1 MHTPLAF
8 PPPPSSGSPTPPM
21 VLSSRLRVL
30 ERLGAGRRTD
40 VLLAIA
46 SGPMGFERPVVI
58 KRPAPGLSGHELE
71 AVRRELLR
79 EATAYSR
86 AGHPALVRLYDFVE
100 DNLLPTLVLEHIDGL
115 SLARIVTK
123 LRARG
128 EMLDDA
134 SSMFVAYRLF
144 VGLGALHGARDPL
157 TREFAAVIHR
167 DVCPA
172 NVLVPWDGFARLGDL
187 GDARIGGTMPD
198 TRPGERHGTMGYL
211 APEQVR
217 GESATVRT
225 DVYSACI
232 VLRELLLRAPA
243 FSREGRTE
251 VELLRAMADA
261 DLTPIE
267 RLRSDLPRELVWA
280 LGVGLARDP
289 ERRTIGAEEMSDIL
303 RRAIDVEGARRGL
316 VERLVPLR
324 TRATRLHGSPTVPDV
339 DSATELDDSDLGCDD
354 PDETPITLM
363 TGPRDSKYARLR
375 DSQSADTSRPPPLAE
390 SAVVPIAPVA
400 LAAPRVA
407 PVTSL
412 MRPGAPP
419 PSPRL
424 VVPTPP
430 QMRPQWSSAPPALV
444 YEPPTPS
451 QEMRRPMSTP
461 RILSFAAVASV
472 LAGAAIGGVFALH
485 ENRVTTRDAAPT
497 APAPTAPAPPSL
509 AAPPPAPA
517 PTAPAPTAPARPS
530 LAAPALAP
538 TTPPAPAP
546 VVAPG
551 PVTPAPVALKPGTGR
566 VITDAAERGHR
577 VWVDGRLV
585 GAGGAPLVVS
595 CGWRRVRVGSHGR
608 LKQVAVPCGGDVLVR
623 R

>member
-30 ERLGAGRRTD
+30 ERLGAGRRSD

-58 KRPAPGLSGHELE
+58 KRPAPGLAGDELE

-86 AGHPALVRLYDFVE
+86 ASHPALVRLYDFVE
-100 DNLLPTLVLEHIDGL
+100 DNLLPTLVLEHVDGL

-128 EMLDDA
+128 EVLDDA

-144 VGLGALHGARDPL
+144 VALGALHGARDPL

-187 GDARIGGTMPD
+187 GDARIGGTIPD

-251 VELLRAMADA
+251 AELLRAMADA
-261 DLTPIE
+261 DLTPIDH
-267 RLRSDLPRELVWA
+267 LRSDLPRELAWA

-303 RRAIDVEGARRGL
+303 RRAIDVEGARRAL

-324 TRATRLHGSPTVPDV
+324 TRATRLHGSPTVPDA
-339 DSATELDDSDLGCDD
+339 DSATELDDSDVGCDD
-354 PDETPITLM
+354 PDETPITM
-363 TGPRDSKYARLR
+363 MAAPRDSKYARLR

-390 SAVVPIAPVA
+390 SAVVPVAAPVA

-407 PVTSL
+407 RVTSL
-412 MRPGAPP
+412 VPVAPP
-419 PSPRL
+419 VARL
-424 VVPTPP
+424 GVATPP

-461 RILSFAAVASV
+461 RILAFAAAASV

-497 APAPTAPAPPSL
+497 TPAPPSL
-509 AAPPPAPA
+509 ATPP
-517 PTAPAPTAPARPS
+517 R
-530 LAAPALAP
+530 AP
-538 TTPPAPAP
+538 TTRPTVATPPSA
-546 VVAPG
+546 
-551 PVTPAPVALKPGTGR
+551 PVTPVTPSP
-566 VITDAAERGHR
+566 
-577 VWVDGRLV
+577 
-585 GAGGAPLVVS
+585 P
-595 CGWRRVRVGSHGR
+595 
-608 LKQVAVPCGGDVLVR
+608 
-623 R
+623 